1 MQGSETVLFLDLLC
15 KVDCNIF
22 LSLQIKC
29 QVDVGALCL
38 GCTIGVCNW
47 AMGTDVGLLGS
58 VSMSI
63 GVGPD
68 EAVGYG

>member
-1 MQGSETVLFLDLLC
+1 
-15 KVDCNIF
+15 
-22 LSLQIKC
+22 
-29 QVDVGALCL
+29 
-38 GCTIGVCNW
+38 
-47 AMGTDVGLLGS
+47 MGTDVGLLGS